1 MVIIMSETNQ
11 TKKSSL
17 PAAVIASI
25 LSVVFIAVGIFW
37 RIGISG
43 TKLLFND
50 SALARFYRYYWLMLI
65 LGIASAVIAVLLIVR
80 VRKERVKAAQTG
92 EEAAGKTE
100 ALPPDPNEKPEE
112 KPEPESAAP
121 TAQTEAAP
129 EEKSSSHCPACGCE
143 LEKGAKF
150 CTECGHKLS

>member
-1 MVIIMSETNQ
+1 MSVMSETNQ

-25 LSVVFIAVGIFW
+25 LSVIFIAVGIFW

-65 LGIASAVIAVLLIVR
+65 LGIAAAVIAVLLIVR
-80 VRKERVKAAQTG
+80 VRKERVMTAQNG
-92 EEAAGKTE
+92 EESDGKTE

-121 TAQTEAAP
+121 TETAP
-129 EEKSSSHCPACGCE
+129 EEKSSSRCPACGCE
-143 LEKGAKF
+143 LEEDAKF